1 MTQRICYCQTQTVEL
16 LVMHKLSDGSRAVP
30 LELSWRRTR
39 STGMEWY
46 ILDRMLLTF
55 TLAPAVGR
63 YSWHLGH
70 CFGSPAPSR
79 LYSGVFTHLGSL
91 QDKIEED
98 NSRHNNSE
106 VRDIDDTLGVTPSE
120 QLSVK
125 NLPASNTETV
135 IAGTDKCSGCEM
147 RWNRDCEEW
156 MKIKLLTH

>member
-1 MTQRICYCQTQTVEL
+1 M
-16 LVMHKLSDGSRAVP
+16 
-30 LELSWRRTR
+30 
-39 STGMEWY
+39 
-46 ILDRMLLTF
+46 
-55 TLAPAVGR
+55 
-63 YSWHLGH
+63 
-70 CFGSPAPSR
+70 
-79 LYSGVFTHLGSL
+79 GSL

-120 QLSVK
+120 QLSVE

-156 MKIKLLTH
+156 MKLKLLTLDRVSFDQSRGMARPDMLHMQPRG